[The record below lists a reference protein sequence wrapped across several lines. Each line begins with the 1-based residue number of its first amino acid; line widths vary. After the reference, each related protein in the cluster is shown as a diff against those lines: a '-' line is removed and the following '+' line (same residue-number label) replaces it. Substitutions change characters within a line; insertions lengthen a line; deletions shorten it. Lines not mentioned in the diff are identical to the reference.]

1 MNLVDQYGNPLK
13 PSDLKKPVAAP
24 TLGGVR
30 SVIADDP
37 ADGLTPYRL
46 SNLLKDAASG
56 EPEAYFELAENM
68 EERDP
73 HYAAVLST
81 RKRQVAQLPITV
93 EAASDDKEHVK
104 HADFIR
110 AWLDR
115 GILRA
120 ALIDILD
127 AVGKGYSVLEVEW
140 AAEENI
146 WLPAKLTARP
156 QRWFKLRQDD
166 CETLVLRDGAKDIE
180 LPPAQFIIHKHAAKS
195 GITVRGG
202 LARVAAWAWMYKSYT
217 LKDWAIFVQNY
228 GMPIRIGKYGPTA
241 TPDEIN
247 VLWKAVKNVAG
258 DMAAIIPDNM
268 NVQLVDIKAPGS
280 TIDLY
285 ERRADW
291 MDRQIS
297 KLVLGQTTTTDAVS
311 GGHAVAKEHRL
322 VQEDI
327 ERSDAAIL
335 SATLNQQLVPNII
348 AFNFGPQ
355 KNYPRL
361 NVGRPDEVP
370 LDLVIQALEKTTV
383 TVEASWLR
391 DRIGAPDPAAGAEL
405 VGGRSGSAQSLFDDK
420 TGDKNAQR
428 NVNQTID
435 QILSSR
441 FNRNANEPIIE
452 KLAERVENDAAGA
465 LAGLTDEIRK
475 VIMTSENFTEISERL
490 LQLKLQPAELAK
502 ALAQGMALSHLIGQA
517 ALLDEIQKTK

>member
-1 MNLVDQYGNPLK
+1 MKLLDQYGNPLNT
-13 PSDLKKPVAAP
+13 SDLKKPFAPP

-30 SVIADDP
+30 SVISGDP

-46 SNLLKDAASG
+46 SSLLKDAGEG

-73 HYAAVLST
+73 HYSAVLST

-127 AVGKGYSVLEVEW
+127 AVGKGYSILEIEW
-140 AAEENI
+140 GAEENT
-146 WLPAKLTARP
+146 WLPKKLTARP

-166 CETLVLRDGAKDIE
+166 CETLVLRDGSKDID
-180 LPPAQFIIHKHAAKS
+180 LPAAQFIVHKHAAKS

-228 GMPIRIGKYGPTA
+228 GMPIRIGKYGNAA
-241 TPDEIN
+241 TPDEIK

-268 NVQLVDIKAPGS
+268 QVELVDIAAKG
-280 TIDLY
+280 TTVDLY

-291 MDRQIS
+291 MDRQVS

-335 SATLNQQLVPNII
+335 SATLNQQLIPNLI

-355 KNYPRL
+355 KNYPKL
-361 NVGRPDEVP
+361 NIGRPDEVP
-370 LDLVIQALEKTTV
+370 LDQVIEALSKTTV

-391 DRIGAPDPAAGAEL
+391 DRIGAPDPAKDAEL
-405 VGGRSGSAQSLFDDK
+405 VCGRGSGAQSLFDDK
-420 TGDKNAQR
+420 AGEQNEHL
-428 NVNQTID
+428 NVAKKLD
-435 QILSSR
+435 GILSNR
-441 FNRNANEPIIE
+441 FNRNAPEPIIE
-452 KLAERVENDAAGA
+452 RLMERVENDTAGA

-475 VIMTSENFTEISERL
+475 VIMTSDSFAEMSERL
-490 LQLKLQPAELAK
+490 LQLKLDPADMAR
-502 ALAQGMALSHLIGQA
+502 AMAQGMALSNLVGQA
-517 ALLDEIQKTK
+517 ALIDEIRKTK